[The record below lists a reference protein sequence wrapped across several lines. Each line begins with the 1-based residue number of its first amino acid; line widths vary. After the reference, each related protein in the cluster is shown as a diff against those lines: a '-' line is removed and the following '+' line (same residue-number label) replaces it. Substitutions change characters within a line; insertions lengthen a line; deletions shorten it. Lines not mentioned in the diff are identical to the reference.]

1 MTEPR
6 TRAEIVDAFAQQESA
21 SMEYWT
27 AFDTASFFQKI
38 GSSWSPADT
47 VRHLTKSTRPVVQA
61 LAKPKLLLWMAFGRS
76 KRPSVGYE
84 ELTSRYREA
93 LAAGGQAGPFAP
105 SNHAESDPEAWRKSI
120 LAAYARVQQELRAA
134 TERWS
139 EASLDKLQLPHPL
152 LGKLTVREML
162 FFTLYHQR
170 HHVEVVRRHLATPV

>member
-1 MTEPR
+1 MPSMNEPR
-6 TRAEIVDAFAQQESA
+6 TRAEIVDAFARQESA

-47 VRHLTKSTRPVVQA
+47 VRHLTKSTRTVVQA
-61 LAKPKLLLWMAFGRS
+61 LAKPKLLLRVVFGRS
-76 KRPSVGYE
+76 RRLSVGYE
-84 ELTSRYREA
+84 ELTARYREA

-105 SNHAESDPEAWRKSI
+105 SNHAESDHEGWRKSI
-120 LAAYARVQQELRAA
+120 LAGYARVHQELRAA

-139 EASLDKLQLPHPL
+139 EGSLDKLQLPHPL

-162 FFTLYHQR
+162 LFTLYHQR
-170 HHVEVVRRHLATPV
+170 HHIEVVRRNR